1 MRNQQDIVAAIMLP
15 RTFAVALHSAR
26 RATSGETL
34 VFAAL
39 AMASDNV
46 ARWLRP

>member
-1 MRNQQDIVAAIMLP
+1 MQNQQDIIAAVMLP
-15 RTFAVALHSAR
+15 RTFSEALHRAS

-46 ARWLRP
+46 ARWLRR